1 MTEKQAILLQAAK
14 DIDRVLRSNGI
25 WYTLT
30 SGSILGAVRH
40 KGFIPWDQDIDFFIR
55 ITDVEIVYKLLTDK
69 LDDRYQV
76 CFWRHDGKRT
86 PGSNRVAIHL
96 SGMEDTHVDI
106 WPLIGQPATLK
117 GRKVFVYFSYY
128 LFRFTVFKNK
138 NLSSLKGSKK
148 AVAAVLKFFNL
159 LIPDG
164 SRKKL
169 FLWLETKYDFETSEY
184 LFTIG
189 SGYGMK
195 ECMERD
201 LILQTH
207 DVPFEDAMF
216 PIPVR
221 SHEYLT
227 RVYGDYMTPRET
239 GYKSIKGAKQA

>member
-1 MTEKQAILLQAAK
+1 MTERQVQLLQAAK
-14 DIDRVLRSNGI
+14 DIDRILRNNGI

-55 ITDVEIVYKLLTDK
+55 ITDVEIVYKLLTDN
-69 LDDRYQV
+69 LDGRYQI
-76 CFWRHDGKRT
+76 CFWRHYRKRT
-86 PGSNRVAIHL
+86 AGANRVIIKSDEKKEA
-96 SGMEDTHVDI
+96 HVDI

-128 LFRFTVFKNK
+128 LYRFSVFKNK
-138 NLSSLKGSKK
+138 DLSKVNGIKK
-148 AVAAVLKFFNL
+148 MISAVLKFINH
-159 LIPDG
+159 LIPDEV
-164 SRKKL
+164 RKKL
-169 FLWLETKYDFETSEY
+169 FIWLETKYDFETSEY

-207 DVPFEDAMF
+207 DVPFEDAML

-239 GYKSIKGAKQA
+239 GYKSIRGEK